1 MTQFEFDKLL
11 EKYLAGDCTPDEERM
26 IENWSENQI
35 LFTPLLQISTQE
47 EKKIEQR
54 LKKRID
60 VSTLESRTVGKMPV
74 FYRWGL
80 AASLIGILILGG
92 WCWIKPDANRWIDK
106 DLARFELANNT
117 NIEQIFYLKDG
128 SEITLKPQSEL
139 TYGENFGE
147 KDRKVYLKGE
157 GIFQVK
163 RDTMKPFYVFA
174 GDLVTKVLGTT
185 FSVKTFKDGRKTEVV
200 VTQGK
205 VMVYENRQGKVPKA
219 VLLTP
224 NLKIDYTAKSMELK
238 PQIVDNP
245 IVIHPIE
252 QKIDFVFEKIPLSVV
267 LNRLKKVYCIDILTQ
282 NPTIEKCFFTGNLN
296 DLTLYQ
302 QLDLICQS
310 LDAHYQKYETAIWIH
325 GEGCSN

>member
-35 LFTPLLQISTQE
+35 LFTPLLQISARE
-47 EKKIEQR
+47 EKETEKR

-60 VSTLESRTVGKMPV
+60 TSTVGSRNFWKIST

-80 AASLIGILILGG
+80 AASLVGMMIFGG
-92 WCWIKPDANRWIDK
+92 WCWMKPYSKTLIDTN
-106 DLARFELANNT
+106 LARFELSNNT

-128 SEITLKPQSEL
+128 SEITLKPQSKL
-139 TYGENFGE
+139 TYGENFGV

-157 GIFQVK
+157 GLFQVK
-163 RDTMKPFYVFA
+163 RDTAKPFYVFA
-174 GDLVTKVLGTT
+174 GELVTKVLGTT

-205 VMVYENRQGKVPKA
+205 VMVYENRQDKMPKGI
-219 VLLTP
+219 VLTP
-224 NLKIDYTAKSMELK
+224 NLKIDYINKSVELK

-245 IVIHPIE
+245 IVIHPVDKKE
-252 QKIDFVFEKIPLSVV
+252 DFVFEKIPLSVV
-267 LNRLKKVYCIDILTQ
+267 LNRLKKVYCIDILTR
-282 NPTIEKCFFTGNLN
+282 NPTIEKCLFTGNLN

-310 LDAHYQKYETAIWIH
+310 LDAHYEKYETAIWIT